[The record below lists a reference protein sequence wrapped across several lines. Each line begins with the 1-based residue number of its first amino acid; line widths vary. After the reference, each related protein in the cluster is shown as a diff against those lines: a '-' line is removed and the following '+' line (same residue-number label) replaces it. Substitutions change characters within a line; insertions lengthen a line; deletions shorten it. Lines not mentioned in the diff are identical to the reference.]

1 MVLRSHPWAILPLKQ
16 TDLYVS
22 GREGYHTYRVPALLV
37 TKKGTVMAFCEGRKS
52 GQEGSGDINMLV
64 KRSDDG
70 GSSWNEQQ
78 VIWDDDG
85 NNCGNPWAVSRLLNE
100 GPSAYSDLAILPN
113 GKIACLYERGDEHPY

>member
-1 MVLRSHPWAILPLKQ
+1 
-16 TDLYVS
+16 
-22 GREGYHTYRVPALLV
+22 
-37 TKKGTVMAFCEGRKS
+37 MAFCEGRKS
-52 GQEGSGDINMLV
+52 GQKDTGDINMLV

-85 NNCGNPWAVSRLLNE
+85 NTCGKTWVGSKLLNE

-113 GKIACLYERGDEHPY
+113 GNIACLYERGDEHPYEKITLASFDLSWLTDGGDGRLE